1 MGIQSL
7 RLTHMQ
13 EQQVSESSNLA
24 KALGTQDVMAIQVYI
39 RFQLLKIMT
48 IEVSK

>member
-7 RLTHMQ
+7 HVTHMQ

-24 KALGTQDVMAIQVYI
+24 KALGTQDDVAIQVYAS
-39 RFQLLKIMT
+39 FQLLKI
-48 IEVSK
+48 IIIVVCK